1 MTKLMMVAFLFSP
14 LSAFA
19 GTVLQ
24 TMVHCTLQNPSQ
36 NPTVFTQT
44 IQSNQMNS
52 VALAEYTLWPL
63 KHGENKSLLVSKNGV
78 QGTFAL
84 MNLGEGASTSVFIAL
99 PQANGDVQKCIVL
112 MTKTEG
118 EDRYI
123 FEL

>member
-24 TMVHCTLQNPSQ
+24 TMVHCTSQ
-36 NPTVFTQT
+36 NLTVFTQT
-44 IQSNQMNS
+44 IQSNQVNS

-63 KHGENKSLLVSKNGV
+63 KHGENKSLLISKNGV
-78 QGTFAL
+78 QGTYAL